1 MRSGQP
7 PESAIVNFRSAV
19 LLDAR
24 NERAKYNLELAL
36 QSRDPADDMN
46 LPRGVG
52 GQGALG
58 REGSGDEDV
67 SITILT
73 PLGGLLVLAGLV
85 PLLALRTGEGH
96 ARSIARTLGL
106 PEGRSPRAA
115 FAAVGTIAA
124 LLGLA
129 ASQPVL
135 ALEHGG
141 RVRTDA
147 EVYVVLDT
155 SRSMLAA
162 SSADG
167 RSRFERAKALAL
179 LLRSEL
185 DDVPVGVASLTDR
198 VLPHLFP
205 STDSDLYTTTIE
217 RAMEV
222 DNPPPDRDWA
232 GRATT
237 FGALSA
243 LATSSFFSS
252 SAKWRVAVL
261 LTDGET
267 HPYSLAALA
276 NDLGAQ
282 PAVVPVT
289 VHVWGEGDGYGWV
302 ADSTLATRRITPA
315 ARLSPSSRRRP

>member
-1 MRSGQP
+1 M
-7 PESAIVNFRSAV
+7 
-19 LLDAR
+19 
-24 NERAKYNLELAL
+24 
-36 QSRDPADDMN
+36 
-46 LPRGVG
+46 
-52 GQGALG
+52 
-58 REGSGDEDV
+58 

-73 PLGGLLVLAGLV
+73 PLGGLLALAGLV

-96 ARSIARTLGL
+96 ARGIARTLGL
-106 PEGRSPRAA
+106 PEGGSPRAA
-115 FAAVGTIAA
+115 FAAVGTIAV

-135 ALEHGG
+135 ALEQGG

-162 SSADG
+162 SSADA

-179 LLRSEL
+179 RLRSEL

-237 FGALSA
+237 YGALSA
-243 LATSSFFSS
+243 LATSNFFSS
-252 SAKWRVAVL
+252 SARWRVAVL

-276 NDLGAQ
+276 NDLGAP
-282 PAVVPVT
+282 PAVVPVV
-289 VHVWGEGDGYGWV
+289 VHVWGEGERLYVGRRFDPGYAADQASRQALTELAAATGGVVLGEDDAAAV
-302 ADSTLATRRITPA
+302 ARATRAALGTGDRATAGRKRTSMALAPWLFLSTALPLGFMLARRI
-315 ARLSPSSRRRP
+315 L